1 MAIDRD
7 LGRRRDTPMPSPGR
21 RGQTMMRSPGTI
33 DDRARDIAPDGV
45 PFNFYDS
52 GRMDPP
58 RKRFPDNMPPRFPMP
73 SPMPTPTPTPPR
85 FPGPMPMPMPMPGP
99 REGLPP
105 RPMPFPSVP
114 PGMGPFAPEP
124 FPDQMPKGGQGIME
138 AAAVDPSDFRTIQK
152 LLDAGL
158 DPNDYIQA
166 ASMAYDDDDYG
177 PFIPPSVIE
186 MDRFGTGYGPQD
198 EYLFDRERGF
208 ENRIFGKDPDYREMS
223 GIMSVLPQETQM
235 AELTQ
240 GQKDF
245 IRSQGGDQFQ
255 SRESLMNKIMTPQG
269 GFDRGPFLG
278 IFGGGQEPTTR
289 QELDAFLNSGMVG

>member
-1 MAIDRD
+1 MAISRSIVEDRKV
-7 LGRRRDTPMPSPGR
+7 
-21 RGQTMMRSPGTI
+21 PGTSMGPAGRGSI
-33 DDRARDIAPDGV
+33 TFGMDRPQTLDRLQNLFRDAR
-45 PFNFYDS
+45 
-52 GRMDPP
+52 
-58 RKRFPDNMPPRFPMP
+58 PM
-73 SPMPTPTPTPPR
+73 PMPTPNPMPLPR
-85 FPGPMPMPMPMPGP
+85 PMPGPRGPMPMPLPT
-99 REGLPP
+99 PP
-105 RPMPFPSVP
+105 RNPRGPMMPA
-114 PGMGPFAPEP
+114 PGMGPFRQQP
-124 FPDQMPKGGQGIME
+124 FPDQMPRGRQGIME

-186 MDRFGTGYGPQD
+186 LDRFGTDYGPQD

-208 ENRIFGKDPDYREMS
+208 ENRIFGIEPDYTKMS
-223 GIMSVLPQETQM
+223 GIMSALPQETQM

-245 IRSQGGDQFQ
+245 IRGQGGDQFQ

-269 GFDRGPFLG
+269 GFDRGPFMG
-278 IFGGGQEPTTR
+278 IFGGAQEPTTR
-289 QELDAFLNSGMVG
+289 EELDAFLNSGMVG